1 MAAKTVRSIVQE
13 IPVDSFNHYL
23 ETINTFDT
31 FSAQKKSVIL
41 FRGQEDALWDLSP
54 GLPRRAA
61 GIADI
66 PKLEKEVLSE
76 FKRRAIPFLPSTF
89 NVNSAWEWL
98 ALSQH
103 FKLPTRLLDWTENP
117 LVALFFAFEFAKSSL
132 TDRAVWVFIT
142 NEGEFAD
149 TNDPAL
155 DPFNQKETKV
165 YLPNQVTQRITVQ
178 SGWFTVHKYL
188 KAKNKFVPLNKN
200 AKYISRIH
208 KLIMPESL
216 REDVLLRL
224 DRLGINSFSIYP
236 DLEGLSHFLTW
247 KYFN

>member
-1 MAAKTVRSIVQE
+1 MPAKVKSIVQE
-13 IPVDSFNHYL
+13 INVNSFNHFL

-31 FSAQKKSVIL
+31 FSTPRKSVIL
-41 FRGQEDALWDLSP
+41 FRGQEEADWDLSP
-54 GLPRRAA
+54 GLSRRAA
-61 GIADI
+61 GIVDI
-66 PKLEKEVLSE
+66 PKIEKEVLSE
-76 FKRRAIPFLPSTF
+76 FKRRAIPFLPKTF
-89 NVNSAWEWL
+89 NVNSLWEWL

-103 FKLPTRLLDWTENP
+103 FKLPTRLLDWSENP
-117 LVALFFAFEFAKSSL
+117 LVALFFAFEFAKNGSK
-132 TDRAVWVFIT
+132 DRAVWVFVT

-149 TNDPAL
+149 TNDLAL
-155 DPFNQKETKV
+155 DPFTQKETKV

-188 KAKNKFVPLNKN
+188 KAKSKFIPLNKN

-208 KLIMPESL
+208 KLILPDDL
-216 REDVLLRL
+216 RTDILLRL